1 MEFWISHED
10 GPELGQQPMNS
21 GNKYDAY
28 RRSHDGTRNTHEGNE
43 DVNVYSSLF
52 PQDTRRPHDGYPTSY
67 WEYEAFE
74 LDHEG
79 VTWTYGKG
87 ISTC

>member
-1 MEFWISHED
+1 MAFWISRED
-10 GPELGQQPMNS
+10 GPELGQQPLNGGS
-21 GNKYDAY
+21 KYDAY
-28 RRSHDGTRNTHEGNE
+28 IRSYDGTRTTHEGNTKMWIFI
-43 DVNVYSSLF
+43 VVY
-52 PQDTRRPHDGYPTSY
+52 TRRTHEGYTTSY
-67 WEYEAFE
+67 WEYDAFE